1 MIPPMAQASLSLHH
15 HSVVTTQWIT
25 YLRVLG
31 VRSQRY
37 RKFLTLSSYSLSP
50 NGPVQCVPTLGLP
63 WGT

>member
-1 MIPPMAQASLSLHH
+1 MIPPQAQASLSV
-15 HSVVTTQWIT
+15 HSVLTMDH
-25 YLRVLG
+25 LFASAG
-31 VRSQRY
+31 VGSQHY